1 MKRKHDHRDLDYM
14 KFIEIFNTEDRKS
27 ARDYVKE
34 HIPFNYDY
42 FIKLVKRYTGY
53 QYNKESKKFELL
65 KATESQFISID
76 DLLNKPKDN
85 ATSIVASIPKAIYY
99 KDPLDELNLDLLQD
113 RLIELSKYIKIK
125 SSTKSIEIN
134 LIRLREGGYD
144 IELIS

>member
-14 KFIEIFNTEDRKS
+14 KFIEIFNTEGRRS

-34 HIPFNYDY
+34 NIPFNYDY

-65 KATESQFISID
+65 KAAESQFMSID

-99 KDPLDELNLDLLQD
+99 KDPIDELNLDLLQD